1 MCLALWVLKE
11 LWVFHKR
18 PGDMGERNM
27 ENVKEG
33 NGKECSDTGVGQP
46 NIGAKIVQCSPLNLP
61 LFSVTYVLCLPLK

>member
-1 MCLALWVLKE
+1 
-11 LWVFHKR
+11 
-18 PGDMGERNM
+18 M